1 MMGGY
6 RSTLTLTL
14 CAATLWQA
22 TSLSAQAP
30 EPINY
35 EAARLERAIAIGR
48 AGGPIA
54 LDGVLDEP
62 AWASAPV
69 AKGFIQND
77 PHEDQP
83 ATFDTEVRVLYD
95 GEALYLGV
103 FAKDDE
109 PGAIIVND
117 LKKDF
122 NTDSNDGF
130 RVVLDTSRTAAT
142 AISSRSIPLARSGM
156 RR

>member
-1 MMGGY
+1 MIGDY
-6 RSTLTLTL
+6 RSTTTIGLFVAAL
-14 CAATLWQA
+14 CQA
-22 TSLSAQAP
+22 TSVSAQPP
-30 EPINY
+30 EPIDY
-35 EAARLERAIAIGR
+35 EAARLERVIAIVR
-48 AGGPIA
+48 AAGAIT

-62 AWASAPV
+62 AWATAPV

-95 GEALYLGV
+95 DEALYLGV

-122 NTDSNDGF
+122 NTGSSDGF
-130 RVVLDTSRTAAT
+130 LLETDGAS
-142 AISSRSIPLARSGM
+142 
-156 RR
+156 